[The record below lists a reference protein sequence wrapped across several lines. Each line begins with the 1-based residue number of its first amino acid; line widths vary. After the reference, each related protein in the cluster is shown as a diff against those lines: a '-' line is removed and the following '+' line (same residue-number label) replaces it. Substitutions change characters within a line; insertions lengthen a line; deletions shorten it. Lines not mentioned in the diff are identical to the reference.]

1 MKSALLL
8 VALLALA
15 GCADRLP
22 INTDYLSQGQ
32 SSRVQYVVLHYT
44 STDLPH
50 SLALLTGADVSSHY
64 LIGDQPAPIIYRL
77 VDEER
82 RAWHAGESEWQGRTW
97 LNASTIGIE
106 LVNPGYRTLADG
118 SREWQPYPAQQ
129 IDLLILLLQ
138 DLVRRHQLPVDAI
151 IGHSDVAPQRKV
163 DPGPLFPWQRLA
175 DAGLIRWP
183 SQTEVLRARPRHERQ
198 LPDAAWFQA
207 QLGRVGYR
215 VPMHGE
221 WDEATRKVLAAFQMK
236 YRPQC
241 HDGLPDA
248 ESAALLEVLNAPLQ

>member
-8 VALLALA
+8 VVLLALA
-15 GCADRLP
+15 GCADRLS

-32 SSRVQYVVLHYT
+32 SSRVQYIVLHYT
-44 STDLPH
+44 STDLAH
-50 SLALLTGADVSSHY
+50 SLALLTGPDVSSHY

-82 RAWHAGESEWQGRTW
+82 RSWHAGESEWQGRTW
-97 LNASTIGIE
+97 LNASSIGVEI
-106 LVNPGYRTLADG
+106 VHPGYRTLADG
-118 SREWQPYPAQQ
+118 SREWQPYSPAQ
-129 IDLLILLLQ
+129 INLLITLLE
-138 DLVRRHQLPVDAI
+138 DLVKRHQLPPDSV

-175 DAGLIRWP
+175 EAGLIRWP
-183 SQTEVLRARPRHERQ
+183 DEAAVLQARARHAQQ
-198 LPDAAWFQA
+198 LPDAAWFQV

-221 WDEATRKVLAAFQMK
+221 WDDATRNVLAAFQMK
-236 YRPQC
+236 YRPQR

-248 ESAALLEVLNAPLQ
+248 ESAALLEVLNASLQ